1 MRILLIPLS
10 ILFRIIVYFRNKLYN
25 FRIIK
30 SKYLGCKVISAG
42 NVSSGGTGK
51 TPMTE
56 YLTKYI
62 CSRGKTV
69 CVILKGYKRSH
80 DDMQVVQFG
89 YKNDEGKLTS
99 EMLGDEAVMLADNF
113 SDLPR
118 ESGFLIVWDNKI
130 SAAKF
135 AHYKFNPDAIIIDD
149 GFQLRKLNRDMDVV
163 MVNPQ
168 ESRILLPAG
177 NMREPYK
184 NIKRADI
191 IVFNHK
197 FRKIPGT
204 LHKGNLSKAVEAVY
218 ELESL
223 INIKNETVK
232 PDGLNIMAF
241 CGIGD
246 PVSFKELLGTLN
258 VYISDFIVFR
268 DHHIFNSHD
277 ISNITERFKETKAD
291 LIITSHKDFTR
302 LKYMSKSEGDLQKLK
317 NELLLNYPLYY
328 AKIKLQ
334 ISYNED
340 YLTGKLDEMIKEM
353 G

>member
-1 MRILLIPLS
+1 MRILLYPLS
-10 ILFRIIVYFRNKLYN
+10 ILFRIIVFFRNKLYN
-25 FRIIK
+25 FRFIK
-30 SKYLGCKVISAG
+30 SKFLGCKVISVG

-89 YKNDEGKLTS
+89 YNNEDGKLTS
-99 EMLGDEAVMLADNF
+99 EKLGDEAIMLTDNF
-113 SDLPR
+113 SGLPHD
-118 ESGFLIVWDNKI
+118 SGYLIVWDNKT

-149 GFQLRKLNRDMDVV
+149 GFQLRKLFRDMDIV

-168 ESRILLPAG
+168 ESKHLLPAG

-197 FRKIPGT
+197 FQKIPDT
-204 LHKGNLSKAVEAVY
+204 FHKGNLSKAVDALY
-218 ELESL
+218 RFESL
-223 INIKNETVK
+223 VNFKNNTVQ
-232 PDGLNIMAF
+232 PDGLNIIAF

-258 VYISDFIVFR
+258 VYISDFIVFQ
-268 DHHIFNSHD
+268 DHHNFINQDF
-277 ISNITERFKETKAD
+277 SNIIERFKETKAD
-291 LIITSHKDFTR
+291 LIVTTQKDFAR
-302 LKYMSKSEGDLQKLK
+302 LKYMSKQEGDFQKKK
-317 NELLLNYPLYY
+317 NDLLLNYPLYY

-334 ISYNED
+334 ISYNEEF
-340 YLTGKLDEMIKEM
+340 LTGKLDEMIKEM